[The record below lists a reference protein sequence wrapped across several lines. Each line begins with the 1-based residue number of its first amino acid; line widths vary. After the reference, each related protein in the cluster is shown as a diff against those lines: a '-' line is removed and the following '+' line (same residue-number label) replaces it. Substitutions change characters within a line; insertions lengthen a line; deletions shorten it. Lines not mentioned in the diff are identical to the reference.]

1 MTCEKYREAL
11 IEGAAT
17 GGELERGLAD
27 HLDVCAQ
34 CYTRLQRER
43 RLFADIDDALRTKVN
58 EMPRAGFSA
67 AVRAHISKEVLP
79 KSRWRPMWALAGAVL
94 ALALIV
100 VAHPWT
106 RLSRPSVED
115 RTPKAPPISAQ
126 QTSEFA
132 QSGRGSA
139 EELDV
144 RERSQ
149 PHLAKVFIAKRPTRR
164 EPEVLVP
171 PDEGKAFAQFVARLR
186 RRDEVAKACVSPA
199 GDMNDDPSRIPP
211 VEIARLQLEPL
222 VWEKWK

>member
-1 MTCEKYREAL
+1 MTCEKYKEAL
-11 IEGAAT
+11 IEGAVT

-34 CYTRLQRER
+34 CYMRLQRER

-106 RLSRPSVED
+106 RLPRQSVED
-115 RTPKAPPISAQ
+115 RTLKTPTISAQ
-126 QTSEFA
+126 QTSELA
-132 QSGRGSA
+132 QSGRGST

-149 PHLAKVFIAKRPTRR
+149 PHLAKVSIAKRPTRR

-186 RRDEVAKACVSPA
+186 RRDEVAKAFVSPA
-199 GDMNDDPSRIPP
+199 ADRNDDPSQIPP